1 MGFRSHSCLKI
12 WERTAV
18 RLFTIFLI
26 LGIFAWWT
34 FRVVSLPPTLRNLW
48 NEDQA
53 IAEASTPP
61 AKEENWRVDLT
72 KLPAPPEEHA
82 PEVSALLLRL
92 QRLPPIPYALRTALQ
107 RNASTPEGQPF
118 PPWSGEEKQ
127 ALRGSLA
134 IFYEA
139 FKKGAQLYLATF
151 SDPYA
156 IDAIKLTLTVAAISV
171 PLNLVFGLA
180 AAWAITKFTFRG
192 KSLLVTVL
200 DLPFAVSPVI
210 AGLVFVLIFSTTHGW
225 FAEPL
230 KAWDLRIIFAL
241 PGIAIATIFITLPF
255 IARELIP
262 VMQAQGRDEELAALT
277 LGAGGW
283 RTFFHV
289 TLPNVKWGL
298 FYGVVLCNA
307 RAMGEFGAVAVVSG
321 NIKGKTSTMPLYI
334 ETLYME
340 YQTVSAFS
348 LATVLSI
355 LALVTL
361 LLKNFIEWRSAKAA
375 RH

>member
-1 MGFRSHSCLKI
+1 M
-12 WERTAV
+12 
-18 RLFTIFLI
+18 
-26 LGIFAWWT
+26 
-34 FRVVSLPPTLRNLW
+34 P
-48 NEDQA
+48 A
-53 IAEASTPP
+53 IASRTRSFVPPKSFRTITEA
-61 AKEENWRVDLT
+61 
-72 KLPAPPEEHA
+72 APVRWTLIA
-82 PEVSALLLRL
+82 IGAGFLVLFLLMPL
-92 QRLPPIPYALRTALQ
+92 I
-107 RNASTPEGQPF
+107 
-118 PPWSGEEKQ
+118 
-127 ALRGSLA
+127 A

-171 PLNLVFGLA
+171 PLNLIFGLA

>member
-1 MGFRSHSCLKI
+1 M
-12 WERTAV
+12 
-18 RLFTIFLI
+18 
-26 LGIFAWWT
+26 
-34 FRVVSLPPTLRNLW
+34 P
-48 NEDQA
+48 A
-53 IAEASTPP
+53 IASRTRTFIPP
-61 AKEENWRVDLT
+61 KSFRTITE
-72 KLPAPPEEHA
+72 
-82 PEVSALLLRL
+82 SALVRWTLIVIATTFLVL
-92 QRLPPIPYALRTALQ
+92 FLFMPLV
-107 RNASTPEGQPF
+107 
-118 PPWSGEEKQ
+118 
-127 ALRGSLA
+127 A

-139 FKKGAQLYLATF
+139 FRRGVGLYLATF
-151 SDPYA
+151 SDPFA

-171 PLNLVFGLA
+171 PVNLLFGLA

-210 AGLVFVLIFSTTHGW
+210 AGLIFVLIFSTTHGW
-225 FAEPL
+225 LAEPL
-230 KAWDLRIIFAL
+230 KAWDIRIIFAL
-241 PGIAIATIFITLPF
+241 PGIALATIFITLPF

-340 YQTVSAFS
+340 YQSVSAFALAS
-348 LATVLSI
+348 LLSI

-361 LLKNFIEWRSAKAA
+361 LLKNFIEWRAGQSP
-375 RH
+375 RP

>member
-1 MGFRSHSCLKI
+1 MPAIASRTRTFVPPKSFRTI
-12 WERTAV
+12 TEAAPV
-18 RLFTIFLI
+18 RWTLI
-26 LGIFAWWT
+26 LVG
-34 FRVVSLPPTLRNLW
+34 
-48 NEDQA
+48 
-53 IAEASTPP
+53 
-61 AKEENWRVDLT
+61 
-72 KLPAPPEEHA
+72 
-82 PEVSALLLRL
+82 SAFLVLFLFMPL
-92 QRLPPIPYALRTALQ
+92 V
-107 RNASTPEGQPF
+107 
-118 PPWSGEEKQ
+118 
-127 ALRGSLA
+127 A

-139 FKKGAQLYLATF
+139 FKKGVQLYLATF

-171 PLNLVFGLA
+171 PLNLLFGLA

-210 AGLVFVLIFSTTHGW
+210 AGLIFVLIFSTTHGW
-225 FAEPL
+225 LAEPL
-230 KAWDLRIIFAL
+230 KAWDIRIIFAL
-241 PGIAIATIFITLPF
+241 PGIALATIFITLPF

-262 VMQAQGRDEELAALT
+262 VMQSQGRDEELAALT

-321 NIKGKTSTMPLYI
+321 NIKGQTSTMPLYI

-355 LALVTL
+355 LALITL
-361 LLKNFIEWRSAKAA
+361 LLKNFIEWRSAKS
-375 RH
+375 RNH

>member
-1 MGFRSHSCLKI
+1 MPVIASRTRTFVPPKSFRTI
-12 WERTAV
+12 TEAAPV
-18 RLFTIFLI
+18 RWTLI
-26 LGIFAWWT
+26 LVG
-34 FRVVSLPPTLRNLW
+34 
-48 NEDQA
+48 
-53 IAEASTPP
+53 
-61 AKEENWRVDLT
+61 
-72 KLPAPPEEHA
+72 
-82 PEVSALLLRL
+82 SAFLVLFLFMPL
-92 QRLPPIPYALRTALQ
+92 V
-107 RNASTPEGQPF
+107 
-118 PPWSGEEKQ
+118 
-127 ALRGSLA
+127 A

-139 FKKGAQLYLATF
+139 FKKGVQLYLATF

-171 PLNLVFGLA
+171 PLNLLFGLA

-210 AGLVFVLIFSTTHGW
+210 AGLIFVLIFSTTHGW
-225 FAEPL
+225 LAEPL
-230 KAWDLRIIFAL
+230 KAWDIRIIFAL
-241 PGIAIATIFITLPF
+241 PGIALATIFITLPF

-334 ETLYME
+334 EMLYME

-355 LALVTL
+355 LALITL
-361 LLKNFIEWRSAKAA
+361 LLKNFIEWRSAKS
-375 RH
+375 RNH

>member
-1 MGFRSHSCLKI
+1 M
-12 WERTAV
+12 
-18 RLFTIFLI
+18 
-26 LGIFAWWT
+26 
-34 FRVVSLPPTLRNLW
+34 P
-48 NEDQA
+48 A
-53 IAEASTPP
+53 IASRTRTFVPPKSFRTITEA
-61 AKEENWRVDLT
+61 
-72 KLPAPPEEHA
+72 APVRWTLIGIGVA
-82 PEVSALLLRL
+82 FLALFLLMPL
-92 QRLPPIPYALRTALQ
+92 IAV
-107 RNASTPEGQPF
+107 
-118 PPWSGEEKQ
+118 
-127 ALRGSLA
+127 
-134 IFYEA
+134 FYEA
-139 FKKGAQLYLATF
+139 FNKGAELYVATF

-171 PLNLVFGLA
+171 PMNLLFGLA

-210 AGLVFVLIFSTTHGW
+210 AGLIFVLIFSTTHGW
-225 FAEPL
+225 LAEPL
-230 KAWDLRIIFAL
+230 KAWDIRIIFAL
-241 PGIAIATIFITLPF
+241 PGIALATIFITLPF

-321 NIKGKTSTMPLYI
+321 NIKGQTSTMPLYI

-361 LLKNFIEWRSAKAA
+361 LLKNFIEWRSAQAA

>member
-1 MGFRSHSCLKI
+1 MPAISSRTRTFIPPKSFRTITEAAPVRWLLIIIGVSFLVLFLLMPLI
-12 WERTAV
+12 AV
-18 RLFTIFLI
+18 F
-26 LGIFAWWT
+26 
-34 FRVVSLPPTLRNLW
+34 V
-48 NEDQA
+48 
-53 IAEASTPP
+53 
-61 AKEENWRVDLT
+61 
-72 KLPAPPEEHA
+72 
-82 PEVSALLLRL
+82 
-92 QRLPPIPYALRTALQ
+92 
-107 RNASTPEGQPF
+107 
-118 PPWSGEEKQ
+118 
-127 ALRGSLA
+127 
-134 IFYEA
+134 EA
-139 FKKGAQLYLATF
+139 FKKGTELYFATF

-156 IDAIKLTLTVAAISV
+156 LDAILLTLTVAAISV

-210 AGLVFVLIFSTTHGW
+210 AGLIFVLIFSTTHGW
-225 FAEPL
+225 LAEPL
-230 KAWDLRIIFAL
+230 KAWDIRVIFAL
-241 PGIAIATIFITLPF
+241 PGIALATIFITLPF

-307 RAMGEFGAVAVVSG
+307 RAMGEFGAVTVVSG
-321 NIKGKTSTMPLYI
+321 NIKGQTSTIPLYI

-340 YQTVSAFS
+340 YQSVSAFS
-348 LATVLSI
+348 LATILSI

-361 LLKNFIEWRSAKAA
+361 LLKNFIEWRAS

>member
-1 MGFRSHSCLKI
+1 MPVIASRTRTFVPPKSFRTI
-12 WERTAV
+12 TEAAPV
-18 RLFTIFLI
+18 RWTLI
-26 LGIFAWWT
+26 LVG
-34 FRVVSLPPTLRNLW
+34 
-48 NEDQA
+48 
-53 IAEASTPP
+53 
-61 AKEENWRVDLT
+61 
-72 KLPAPPEEHA
+72 
-82 PEVSALLLRL
+82 SAFLVLFLFMPL
-92 QRLPPIPYALRTALQ
+92 V
-107 RNASTPEGQPF
+107 
-118 PPWSGEEKQ
+118 
-127 ALRGSLA
+127 A

-139 FKKGAQLYLATF
+139 FKKGVQLYLATF

-171 PLNLVFGLA
+171 PLNLLFGLA

-210 AGLVFVLIFSTTHGW
+210 AGLIFVLIFSTTHGW
-225 FAEPL
+225 LAEPL
-230 KAWDLRIIFAL
+230 KAWDIRIIFAL
-241 PGIAIATIFITLPF
+241 PGIALATIFITLPF

-262 VMQAQGRDEELAALT
+262 VMQSQGRDEELAALT

-321 NIKGKTSTMPLYI
+321 NIKGQTSTMPLYI

-355 LALVTL
+355 LALITL
-361 LLKNFIEWRSAKAA
+361 LLKNFIEWRSAKS
-375 RH
+375 RNH

>member
-1 MGFRSHSCLKI
+1 M
-12 WERTAV
+12 
-18 RLFTIFLI
+18 
-26 LGIFAWWT
+26 
-34 FRVVSLPPTLRNLW
+34 P
-48 NEDQA
+48 A
-53 IAEASTPP
+53 IASRTRSFVPPKSFRTITEA
-61 AKEENWRVDLT
+61 
-72 KLPAPPEEHA
+72 APVRWTLIA
-82 PEVSALLLRL
+82 IGAGFLVLFLLMPL
-92 QRLPPIPYALRTALQ
+92 I
-107 RNASTPEGQPF
+107 
-118 PPWSGEEKQ
+118 
-127 ALRGSLA
+127 A

>member
-1 MGFRSHSCLKI
+1 MPVIASRTRTFVPPKSFRTI
-12 WERTAV
+12 TEAAPV
-18 RLFTIFLI
+18 RWTLI
-26 LGIFAWWT
+26 LVG
-34 FRVVSLPPTLRNLW
+34 
-48 NEDQA
+48 
-53 IAEASTPP
+53 
-61 AKEENWRVDLT
+61 
-72 KLPAPPEEHA
+72 
-82 PEVSALLLRL
+82 SAFLVLFLFMPL
-92 QRLPPIPYALRTALQ
+92 V
-107 RNASTPEGQPF
+107 
-118 PPWSGEEKQ
+118 
-127 ALRGSLA
+127 A

-139 FKKGAQLYLATF
+139 FKKGVQLYLATF

-156 IDAIKLTLTVAAISV
+156 TDAIKLTLTVAAISV
-171 PLNLVFGLA
+171 PLNLLFGLA

-210 AGLVFVLIFSTTHGW
+210 AGLIFVLIFSTTHGW
-225 FAEPL
+225 LAEPL
-230 KAWDLRIIFAL
+230 KAWDIRIIFAL
-241 PGIAIATIFITLPF
+241 PGIALATIFITLPF

-355 LALVTL
+355 LALITL
-361 LLKNFIEWRSAKAA
+361 LLKNFIEWRSAKS
-375 RH
+375 RNH

>member
-1 MGFRSHSCLKI
+1 M
-12 WERTAV
+12 A
-18 RLFTIFLI
+18 
-26 LGIFAWWT
+26 
-34 FRVVSLPPTLRNLW
+34 
-48 NEDQA
+48 A
-53 IAEASTPP
+53 IASRTRTFVPP
-61 AKEENWRVDLT
+61 KSFRTITEG
-72 KLPAPPEEHA
+72 AP
-82 PEVSALLLRL
+82 VRWTLIIIGVVFLVLFLLMPL
-92 QRLPPIPYALRTALQ
+92 IAV
-107 RNASTPEGQPF
+107 F
-118 PPWSGEEKQ
+118 H
-127 ALRGSLA
+127 
-134 IFYEA
+134 EA
-139 FKKGAQLYLATF
+139 FRKGVDLYLATF

-156 IDAIKLTLTVAAISV
+156 LDAIRLTLTVAAISV
-171 PLNLVFGLA
+171 PLNLLFGLA
-180 AAWAITKFTFRG
+180 AAWVITKFTFRG

-210 AGLVFVLIFSTTHGW
+210 AGLIFVLIFSTTHGW
-225 FAEPL
+225 LAEPL
-230 KAWDLRIIFAL
+230 RAWDIRIIFAL
-241 PGIAIATIFITLPF
+241 PGIALATIFITLPF

-321 NIKGKTSTMPLYI
+321 NIKGQTSTMPLYI

-361 LLKNFIEWRSAKAA
+361 LLKNFIEWRSSRDG

>member
-1 MGFRSHSCLKI
+1 MAAIVSRTRSFVPPKSFLTI
-12 WERTAV
+12 TESAPV
-18 RLFTIFLI
+18 R
-26 LGIFAWWT
+26 WT
-34 FRVVSLPPTLRNLW
+34 LT
-48 NEDQA
+48 A
-53 IAEASTPP
+53 IAVGFLS
-61 AKEENWRVDLT
+61 LF
-72 KLPAPPEEHA
+72 
-82 PEVSALLLRL
+82 LLMPLV
-92 QRLPPIPYALRTALQ
+92 AV
-107 RNASTPEGQPF
+107 
-118 PPWSGEEKQ
+118 
-127 ALRGSLA
+127 
-134 IFYEA
+134 FYEA
-139 FKKGAQLYLATF
+139 FKKGVELYLATF

-156 IDAIKLTLTVAAISV
+156 IDAIRLTLTVAAISV
-171 PLNLVFGLA
+171 PLNLLFGLA

-210 AGLVFVLIFSTTHGW
+210 AGLIFVLIFSTTHGW
-225 FAEPL
+225 LAEPL

-241 PGIAIATIFITLPF
+241 PGIALATIFITLPF

-298 FYGVVLCNA
+298 FYGVILCNA

-348 LATVLSI
+348 LATILSL
-355 LALVTL
+355 LALATL
-361 LLKNFIEWRSAKAA
+361 LLKNFIEWRSAKSA

>member
-1 MGFRSHSCLKI
+1 MPVIASRTRTFVPPKSFRSI
-12 WERTAV
+12 TEAAPV
-18 RLFTIFLI
+18 RWTLI
-26 LGIFAWWT
+26 LVG
-34 FRVVSLPPTLRNLW
+34 
-48 NEDQA
+48 
-53 IAEASTPP
+53 
-61 AKEENWRVDLT
+61 
-72 KLPAPPEEHA
+72 
-82 PEVSALLLRL
+82 SAFLVLFLFMPL
-92 QRLPPIPYALRTALQ
+92 V
-107 RNASTPEGQPF
+107 
-118 PPWSGEEKQ
+118 
-127 ALRGSLA
+127 A

-139 FKKGAQLYLATF
+139 FKKGMQLYLATF

-171 PLNLVFGLA
+171 PLNLLFGLA

-210 AGLVFVLIFSTTHGW
+210 AGLIFVLIFSTTHGW
-225 FAEPL
+225 LAEPL
-230 KAWDLRIIFAL
+230 KVWDIRIIFAL
-241 PGIAIATIFITLPF
+241 PGIALATIFITLPF

-321 NIKGKTSTMPLYI
+321 NIKGRTSTMPLYI

-340 YQTVSAFS
+340 YQSVSAFS

-361 LLKNFIEWRSAKAA
+361 LLKNFIEWRSAKS
-375 RH
+375 RNH

>member
-1 MGFRSHSCLKI
+1 MAAIPSRTRTFVPPKSFR
-12 WERTAV
+12 
-18 RLFTIFLI
+18 TI
-26 LGIFAWWT
+26 T
-34 FRVVSLPPTLRNLW
+34 
-48 NEDQA
+48 E
-53 IAEASTPP
+53 
-61 AKEENWRVDLT
+61 
-72 KLPAPPEEHA
+72 APPVRWTLIA
-82 PEVSALLLRL
+82 IGVVFLVLFLLVPL
-92 QRLPPIPYALRTALQ
+92 IAV
-107 RNASTPEGQPF
+107 
-118 PPWSGEEKQ
+118 
-127 ALRGSLA
+127 
-134 IFYEA
+134 FYEA
-139 FKKGAQLYLATF
+139 FKKGAELYLATF

-171 PLNLVFGLA
+171 PLNLLFGLA

-210 AGLVFVLIFSTTHGW
+210 AGLIFVLIFSTTHGW
-225 FAEPL
+225 LAEPL

-241 PGIAIATIFITLPF
+241 PGIALATIFITLPF

-321 NIKGKTSTMPLYI
+321 NIKGQTSTMPLYI

-361 LLKNFIEWRSAKAA
+361 LLKNFIEWRSAKDA

>member
-1 MGFRSHSCLKI
+1 M
-12 WERTAV
+12 
-18 RLFTIFLI
+18 
-26 LGIFAWWT
+26 
-34 FRVVSLPPTLRNLW
+34 P
-48 NEDQA
+48 A
-53 IAEASTPP
+53 IASRTRSFVPPKSFRTITEA
-61 AKEENWRVDLT
+61 
-72 KLPAPPEEHA
+72 AP
-82 PEVSALLLRL
+82 VRWTLITIGVGFLVLFLLMPL
-92 QRLPPIPYALRTALQ
+92 I
-107 RNASTPEGQPF
+107 
-118 PPWSGEEKQ
+118 
-127 ALRGSLA
+127 A

-156 IDAIKLTLTVAAISV
+156 VDAIKLTLTVAAISV

>member
-1 MGFRSHSCLKI
+1 MPVIASRTRTFVPPKSFRTI
-12 WERTAV
+12 TEAAPV
-18 RLFTIFLI
+18 RWTLI
-26 LGIFAWWT
+26 LVG
-34 FRVVSLPPTLRNLW
+34 
-48 NEDQA
+48 
-53 IAEASTPP
+53 
-61 AKEENWRVDLT
+61 
-72 KLPAPPEEHA
+72 
-82 PEVSALLLRL
+82 SAFLVLFLFMPL
-92 QRLPPIPYALRTALQ
+92 V
-107 RNASTPEGQPF
+107 
-118 PPWSGEEKQ
+118 
-127 ALRGSLA
+127 A

-139 FKKGAQLYLATF
+139 FKKGVQLYLATF

-171 PLNLVFGLA
+171 PLNLLFGLA

-210 AGLVFVLIFSTTHGW
+210 AGLIFVLIFSTTHGW
-225 FAEPL
+225 LAEPL
-230 KAWDLRIIFAL
+230 KAWDIRIIFAL
-241 PGIAIATIFITLPF
+241 PGIALATIFITLPF

-340 YQTVSAFS
+340 YQSVSAFS
-348 LATVLSI
+348 LASVLSI

-361 LLKNFIEWRSAKAA
+361 LLKNFIEWRSAKS
-375 RH
+375 RNH

>member
-1 MGFRSHSCLKI
+1 MPAIVSRP
-12 WERTAV
+12 
-18 RLFTIFLI
+18 RLFVPSKSFRTITESVPVRWSLIAIGIGFLV
-26 LGIFAWWT
+26 LF
-34 FRVVSLPPTLRNLW
+34 
-48 NEDQA
+48 
-53 IAEASTPP
+53 
-61 AKEENWRVDLT
+61 
-72 KLPAPPEEHA
+72 
-82 PEVSALLLRL
+82 LLMPL
-92 QRLPPIPYALRTALQ
+92 I
-107 RNASTPEGQPF
+107 
-118 PPWSGEEKQ
+118 
-127 ALRGSLA
+127 A

-139 FKKGAQLYLATF
+139 FKKGAQLYFATF

-156 IDAIKLTLTVAAISV
+156 VDAIKLTLTVAAISV
-171 PLNLVFGLA
+171 PLNLLFGLA

-225 FAEPL
+225 LAEPL

-262 VMQAQGRDEELAALT
+262 IMQAQGRDEELAALT

-340 YQTVSAFS
+340 YQSVSAFS

-355 LALVTL
+355 LALITL
-361 LLKNFIEWRSAKAA
+361 LLKNFIEWRSAKA
-375 RH
+375 RNH